1 MDTTNASTPTSQLAL
16 QAASS
21 PAQPTLDAAAEK
33 AAAEKAAAEKA
44 AAEKAAA
51 EKAAAEKAAAEKAAA
66 EKAAKAAKPPRARR
80 GPPADGGEEDRV
92 NAILSTSKL
101 VGKGGARL
109 RRGQAVSV
117 PARRVEALVRTGKI
131 RLGTPEEIERAATRY
146 GSDRIG

>member
-1 MDTTNASTPTSQLAL
+1 MDNTNASTSTATSQLAL

-51 EKAAAEKAAAEKAAA
+51 EKAAAEKAAKP
-66 EKAAKAAKPPRARR
+66 AKPPRARR